1 MKWFELAKV
10 GEYRDRFGKLV
21 KLTRD
26 RLAKCAEQ
34 YKPDVYQAPI
44 TVGHPDSAK
53 EPAWG
58 KVGALKFENDTLF
71 FQPSRLVAEFAELV
85 NKGLYTQVSAG
96 FNTENW
102 TLNHVAFLG
111 GRPPAIKGLKEV
123 MAVEFS
129 APAEKVVI
137 LDTSDTVSPWLG
149 KAEFSESA
157 DWFVVQMK
165 SVARLFR
172 NLKNLFIEKDGQKKA
187 DDALP
192 EWALEEL
199 MRDPP
204 QQDVPTQ
211 FSQQEKTLSKG
222 DNVNIEHELAAEKIK
237 SAELS
242 ARASTLEGE
251 NMTLKNEL
259 AQLKNEQA
267 KLKAENRKKEFA
279 EFCDGLINQGKLA
292 PDQKEATIAIMM
304 QLDNGNAAEFS
315 DGTKQTLDVFKE
327 QLETRTPV
335 VEFSEIM
342 THDRVGSGGQD
353 TNRFAALGKSI
364 AETVNPKR

>member
-172 NLKNLFIEKDGQKKA
+172 NLKNLFIEKDGQEKA

-192 EWALEEL
+192 EWALEDL

-204 QQDVPTQ
+204 QQHDITTQ
-211 FSQQEKTLSKG
+211 FSQGE
-222 DNVNIEHELAAEKIK
+222 DNVNIEHELAAEKNK

-242 ARASTLEGE
+242 AKINSLEGE
-251 NMTLKNEL
+251 NMALKNEL
-259 AQLKNEQA
+259 AQLKGAHA
-267 KLKAENRKKEFA
+267 KLVAENRKKEFA
-279 EFCDGLINQGKLA
+279 EFCDSLINQGKLA
-292 PDQKEATIAIMM
+292 ADQKEATIAIMM

-315 DGTKQTLDVFKE
+315 DGTKQNALDVFKA

-353 TNRFAALGKSI
+353 TNSFAALGKSI
-364 AETVNPKR
+364 AETVNPKK